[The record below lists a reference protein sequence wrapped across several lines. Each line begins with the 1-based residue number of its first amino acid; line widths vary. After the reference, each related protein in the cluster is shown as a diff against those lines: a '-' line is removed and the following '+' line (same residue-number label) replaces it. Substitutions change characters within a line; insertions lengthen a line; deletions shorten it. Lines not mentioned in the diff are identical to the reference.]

1 MPLRSHQAL
10 RAANE
15 ELDEYNCHAAEQHAV
30 LSGRFSQHAQT
41 LNAVQADLMDVF
53 RRIRAI
59 KQKLLHDHPELQAAA
74 QQHDA
79 KQERELEARL
89 ELVQSRANQLSLK

>member
-30 LSGRFSQHAQT
+30 LSGCFSQHAQT

-74 QQHDA
+74 KEHDA